1 MPRDHDQIAKDAACQ
16 TVAEETLIVLCLR
29 KMGDRISVMVLIG
42 LACVIL
48 AWVIKLVYTNRQL
61 QQTVLFLEKSNV
73 SLSRDLSDLT
83 QNLTEMSRVYTA
95 LNKAHK
101 KMVAEK
107 SELAIA
113 VEGLKGNVS
122 AFMFLEEE
130 KRTRLRTMKDFEES
144 VRALSKKLSQI
155 TKENRHLNRII
166 PNLKRKL
173 MTVHVQPHDCE
184 ENLRQEI
191 SSSSEASKKLSQEK
205 ENLAK
210 KKNELET
217 KLSVAMEAEKK
228 ALVEIDILKV
238 ELEKLRN
245 RPHPPHLHPPRLHP
259 PHPHPCPHHGCH
271 GRHGRHGHHGK
282 LKPGKCKRKHR

>member
-1 MPRDHDQIAKDAACQ
+1 
-16 TVAEETLIVLCLR
+16 
-29 KMGDRISVMVLIG
+29 
-42 LACVIL
+42 
-48 AWVIKLVYTNRQL
+48 
-61 QQTVLFLEKSNV
+61 
-73 SLSRDLSDLT
+73 
-83 QNLTEMSRVYTA
+83 
-95 LNKAHK
+95 
-101 KMVAEK
+101 
-107 SELAIA
+107 
-113 VEGLKGNVS
+113 
-122 AFMFLEEE
+122 MFLEEE
-130 KRTRLRTMKDFEES
+130 RRTRLRTMKDFEES